1 MPVLTDRGVKA
12 LKPKERPYKQFYG
25 HGFYVWVKPNG
36 TKYYKHTFYFD
47 NIKED
52 FHIGSVNSVSLAH
65 ARAVHIENRTK
76 ISKGI
81 NPCIEKKQKKDERK
95 EEIANSFE
103 SVATEFFENKFK
115 LETDEATHKKIIPYF
130 INDIFPTLGKKP
142 INDLTA
148 NDFNKACMKIAN
160 RGARDSA
167 QRTARMISRIY
178 THAVVLGV
186 AKMNVAQGLSSTLP
200 KPEKGNYKAITKP
213 EEFGKLVAKIDNYDS
228 PNIISHTCLKLL
240 AYIFPRGGDLFPM
253 RWSEVDLKERTWTYV
268 VSKTKK
274 QTKGKEFVCFLPK
287 QAINLIKS
295 LQPFT
300 GATEFVFFSDKGSKG
315 YISDTTVRKLLRT
328 IGIEDHDLHG
338 FRASMRTICEEELGF
353 PSDQLEVALTHKQP
367 SDKHKGAYARS
378 EFLKQRRELADLWA
392 DYIDE
397 LKS

>member
-1 MPVLTDRGVKA
+1 MKFKPLEVKNF
-12 LKPKERPYKQFYG
+12 KPKDKPYKKFDG
-25 HGFYVWVKPNG
+25 NG
-36 TKYYKHTFYFD
+36 LYIEVRTNGNKYYRHKYYFNDKEKH
-47 NIKED
+47 
-52 FHIGSVNSVSLAH
+52 FHIGSVEDISLPQ
-65 ARAVHIENRTK
+65 ARLKVQENK
-76 ISKGI
+76 IKLDKGI
-81 NPCIEKKQKKDERK
+81 DPSEEKANKKAAKK
-95 EEIANSFE
+95 EYIANSFE
-103 SVATEFFENKFK
+103 AVAREFFENKFK
-115 LETDEATHKKIIPYF
+115 VETDESTHKKVIPYF
-130 INDIFPTLGKKP
+130 ENDIFPLLGKKP
-142 INDLTA
+142 INSLTA
-148 NDFNKACMKIAN
+148 NDINKACMRIAN

-178 THAVVLGV
+178 TYAVVLGL
-186 AKMNVAQGLSSTLP
+186 ANMNMAQGVSSTLP

-287 QAINLIKS
+287 QAINLINS
-295 LQPFT
+295 LHPYT

-397 LKS
+397 LKG